1 MTRND
6 TTYATKTK
14 RAALRLLLLLLLMM
28 TVGVSGAWADDA
40 HYLDK
45 IEYSSTSTTD
55 GWSTS
60 VSGRFTPVI
69 LSESDNYFLSVTQ
82 GERNNNGCVV
92 TGTTLAGQVAAGC
105 GFILTFD
112 LRISSSTDQWPTSF
126 EIFDAE
132 NSSTMFSL
140 TATGKWVT
148 TWKLNGGD
156 ELELPNTNKG
166 NSSNTIA
173 DVPWYTVT
181 IKRRGTNTYVTI
193 KPKDGVTDICT
204 DKVVTAS
211 TTGGLGN
218 MVFTTRRNFA
228 NFAIDNIEV
237 KKWGWDA
244 GEKTVNLAHGNWV
257 GNTFTGM
264 PTLWD
269 NSEAVTNLTY
279 TGSIFGDGQGF
290 TTMAS
295 GKTLADYYP
304 PRLKATGEGT
314 VSVQVGGTTTQYQLF
329 VNAQEGGGT
338 YDNATRTYTFTQEG
352 VIPNENRLIS
362 SVPNIAMSFEAGG
375 PTAVVVPFVGGP
387 GVRIIDSNGWSHS
400 NVWDAVTAPL
410 PPESNLGGTFF
421 KFMPTANGTLTVNG
435 ILPKI
440 VLYRSDKTPVSLSG
454 SGDTRTA
461 ELDAGYTYY
470 LFSYE
475 GGSSD
480 IPVLHSFTFIPSAST
495 GLTFRN
501 SIPMITVDAEE
512 GSYTNTAVSAAGYP
526 VSYSITQGSEYV
538 VGPPDDMGKV
548 TFKSN
553 INHQAYVTVKA
564 TAGTES
570 VSYTICLV
578 KHTWIFDNQS
588 RWTTK
593 IADLGDR
600 WTYDTWNG
608 YKRDGTT
615 YYRDANGVHY
625 NWESLK
631 ITAGDLPETNGL
643 LFFDDNKNNRI
654 IITPNDLSTT
664 KYYLGATST
673 SIGIDNVKAGQT
685 VTASWY
691 ATSSEAIVNIS
702 DAANEESEGRGR
714 SGTNSLTATADGRV
728 TLRTNGTTSYIRS
741 IKLSTPTRSIG
752 TLTYPKT
759 VLITGETMNRTGY
772 TITDESGSVN
782 LIDAYSHPTNFMSSD
797 ASVATVDGNGNITA
811 HSVGVAIISA
821 MATAKNSGT
830 HQSTV
835 MMVATV
841 EVVGDANSRI
851 RTIEIE
857 DLLYNVNV
865 SASDGLDRRIPGFD
879 LTFTGGDGA
888 RCNTSSSL
896 LLRNNSGQMTITPRV
911 QGGETVYITRALL
924 TVKAAES
931 GATFTVNPAT
941 TATSK
946 TAAAGGIELTTGDIG
961 SNQTQL
967 VLKSSSNASFEIV
980 SVKIYYQ
987 CSNADNA
994 DYCLDDTKVSPQLS
1008 FATDHIMRIPGD
1020 GKAFTQT
1027 PTLTPGDYFKSFNIN
1042 YTFNS
1047 SNTTIATINADGSGG
1062 QLHASGQASI
1072 TARFS
1077 ETIYFAEATAKYNV
1091 SNTLL
1096 PGESYDDISITAN
1109 QFIHIEGS
1117 AEAAGTPLTLSG
1129 THGNSLTFGTTPE
1142 RKNTY
1147 ADANGTVTLSN
1158 NTAQHITI
1166 YSVHVVTKNLRAWLY
1181 YNGQEE
1187 NYMEQV
1193 QFKGFSTGSIMG
1205 FHIIDIGDPEN
1216 PIDLTDAYMRADGSN
1231 YSTSNAT
1238 ALPSFNSSDGSSLNP
1253 TVGQADVTLT
1263 LTNTGAAEGYD
1274 ATCVAT
1280 AHVRVMDF
1288 GASTPVTWSFT
1299 NNVANADNTLGTG
1312 WTYDDRGFQYGYF
1325 ADYSPILNSSGNVY
1339 APDDAKQMHG
1349 VMLKDEFRWYADD
1362 ATRGLRANLSQPKSS
1377 IKFPV
1382 KKGMEIVIN
1391 VASSSADVNNT
1402 ITNVTDVNGGA
1413 TNTLYIQDA
1422 GASNPINA
1430 YFLAASDGVVEL
1442 KSADKVGMYLK
1453 SITLRVP
1460 EIHFTDDIVTVLN
1473 TPSSTVTNA
1482 TTNVPNSSLSYLSY
1496 EITSGYTFD
1505 ESGNESVV
1513 ADVSTLASIDNIPG
1527 SPTKGR
1533 ITLTSTPNVEGRFT
1547 VKVTNTNPSPTNVEP
1562 LEGTYTVYAV
1572 DFRFDPNEETLNLD
1586 DNYNKE
1592 KDFSRRPIGINKVI
1606 TPITY
1611 SFEIPSGSNAKAMMS
1626 QSTNVNPALTTYLLT
1641 AYNRG
1646 AINVIA
1652 QTGRITTQCTLNVT
1666 GHTFGKSVD
1675 VLSESDIASNSYT
1688 YEINLPEGYDD
1699 ANLSQWTLTSHFS
1712 GDFPTTPTV
1721 TANTSSGKL
1730 VISNLYGTSATAR
1743 NHGAIRVIATHNN
1756 WNDYPADDNYTQFIL
1771 TLSYPA
1777 SSGKKWDLYRSTTGL
1792 KAQTDHDN
1800 KIGDYSGTH
1809 LNPQTVS
1816 DYVITGTN
1824 GWTTDTSWKKIYRN
1838 GDKEPRWAYKGSVK
1852 CDNAFIIEETAGL
1865 QIETPKE
1872 SFYVDNNATASY
1884 YHIGLHSHFTVT
1896 IPKLKQG
1903 DFVRLNMSR
1912 VIPNNGAIIEAKNV
1926 TDLAGTPVTEKFT
1939 ITRSQIDYKE
1949 NGVLATD
1956 ENGSRIIPG
1965 YYTFIVE
1972 NDGDASFTLSDEG
1985 YLDLLSV
1992 EIYDKDA
1999 ALADTYLGTKDDNGY
2014 QHTMTKVKLS
2024 SSGYPFAPTTMLK
2037 ENDAQELVNLSFC
2050 HPMWS
2055 TSVGPCDYELRG
2067 VNPITDNLN
2076 ATMENIGWYSNGGV
2090 YYVDGLIT
2098 VNEGYGKVTVRMNNY
2113 TSEGKYLIG
2122 YTPDY
2127 TLTVGHLP
2135 HQDYPYTWNFTNISG
2150 GTVKGDYNNA
2160 YNSVNGDASTWEAMG
2175 DNVFELDTDTEGGS
2189 FYVPGATLVTTPR
2202 DLGMKGTKTELDA
2215 AGTGCDEFNGLGV
2228 QGHVM
2233 FKTEGQASAARN
2245 DAPRRTASVN
2255 ISLLEYSLDNLNYN
2269 YGTELP
2275 AGNGTIKFGANKREV
2290 SNSAACGYIYRL
2302 DDGNSKY
2309 IKLTPMRPFRTGDI
2323 IKVKAQ
2329 SGNLA
2334 QSGNFKLCLIEN
2346 KKDAEAKATFT
2357 CTDSEAEYSYTVTE
2371 DDGINGS
2378 AFVCI
2383 YRSTT
2388 TTLVS
2393 EISITGSSAL
2403 IGSKMLYA
2411 VTPTTITIP
2420 DLNAD
2425 GKQDWIYIKASKEP
2439 TAVTNATKVSSGS
2452 DGPDAASGVY
2462 KYKVTAAGKSDVTFN
2477 GDTEIDQIG
2486 VTHILK
2492 QMTKAGDKAWA
2503 TESRDHSIDH
2513 SLTGYFTSN
2522 DVNAYTVTKVDAS
2535 STANK
2540 TTVKLNAIMED
2551 GYVPEETGLV
2561 MRLDGLDIS
2570 EKQAAFATTNGYDGT
2585 ADTGRVPLF
2594 YPAMTTAQT
2603 SKVVDF
2609 PTNNLMYKNLSERIL
2624 DSETETIDAID
2635 YTRFILA
2642 KRYAEWRKKNDEL
2655 VHPEQFES
2663 KDAAVFYRLHQ
2674 FKNTFGSETA
2684 DELNTLGPNKA
2695 YLLLKTSELPDAI
2708 WKGDNTLARGYV
2720 GILGVSDMEED
2731 FTDKSAD
2738 RFTPSEKTYNLRGQL
2753 VNTDSA
2759 LPPGVYIRN
2768 GKKIIVK

>member
-6 TTYATKTK
+6 TTYATKTT
-14 RAALRLLLLLLLMM
+14 RAALRLLLLLLMM
-28 TVGVSGAWADDA
+28 AGGSGAWADDA

-45 IEYSSTSTTD
+45 IEYGSTSTTD

-60 VSGRFTPVI
+60 VAGRFTPVI
-69 LSESDNYFLSVTQ
+69 LNEGDNYFLSVTQ
-82 GERNNNGCVV
+82 DQRNNNGCVV

-112 LRISSSTDQWPTSF
+112 LRISSSTNQWPTSF
-126 EIFDAE
+126 EIRDVE

-140 TATGKWVT
+140 TATGTSVT

-156 ELELPNTNKG
+156 ELTLPNTNKG
-166 NSSNTIA
+166 GSTETIA

-193 KPKDGVTDICT
+193 VNKGTGVAICT
-204 DKVVTAS
+204 DKAVTAS

-218 MVFTTRRNFA
+218 MVFTTKRYDA

-244 GEKTVNLAHGNWV
+244 SEKTVNLAHGNWV

-264 PTLWD
+264 PSLWD
-269 NSEAVTNLTY
+269 NSETVTNLTY
-279 TGSIFGDGQGF
+279 IGSIFGDGQGF
-290 TTMAS
+290 TTMAD
-295 GKTLADYYP
+295 GKTWADYYP

-329 VNAQEGGGT
+329 VNSQVGGGT

-352 VIPNENRLIS
+352 VIPNENRVIS

-375 PTAVVVPFVGGP
+375 PTAVVVPFEGGP
-387 GVRIIDSNGWSHS
+387 GVRIIDDNGWSHS
-400 NVWDAVTAPL
+400 NVGDAVTAPL
-410 PPESNLGGTFF
+410 PPETNYGGTFF

-435 ILPKI
+435 DLPKI
-440 VLYRSDKTPVSLSG
+440 VLYKSDKTQVSLGG
-454 SGDTRTA
+454 SGNTRTA
-461 ELDAGYTYY
+461 TLDAGYTYY
-470 LFSYE
+470 LFSYDS
-475 GGSSD
+475 GTNSSD
-480 IPVLHSFTFIPSAST
+480 IPVLHSFKFIPSASA

-501 SIPMITVDAEE
+501 SIPMVTVDAEE

-538 VGPPDDMGKV
+538 DGDPDDMGKV
-548 TFKSN
+548 TFRSN

-578 KHTWIFDNQS
+578 KHTWIFDSQS
-588 RWTTK
+588 RWSTTV
-593 IADLGDR
+593 AELGTR
-600 WTYDTWNG
+600 WISENWNG
-608 YKRDGTT
+608 YKRDGTP
-615 YYRDANGVHY
+615 YYRDADGVHY

-631 ITAGDLPETNGL
+631 TTAGDLPETNGL

-654 IITPNDLSTT
+654 IITPNDLSTS

-673 SIGIDNVKAGQT
+673 FIGIDNVKAGQT

-702 DAANEESEGRGR
+702 DAADEESVGRGR
-714 SGTNSLTATADGRV
+714 NGTNSLTATADGRV

-741 IKLSTPTRSIG
+741 IKLSTPTRAIG

-759 VLITGETMNRTGY
+759 VLITSETMNRTGY
-772 TITDESGSVN
+772 TITDESGFDN
-782 LIDAYSHPTNFMSSD
+782 LIDAYSQPTNFMSNNE
-797 ASVATVDGNGNITA
+797 SVATVDGSGNITA
-811 HSVGVAIISA
+811 HGVGVAVISA

-841 EVVGDANSRI
+841 EVLADASTRI

-857 DLLYNVNV
+857 DLLYNANV
-865 SASDGLDRRIPGFD
+865 SAADGLDRRIPGFD

-888 RCNTSSSL
+888 KCNSTGSL
-896 LLRNNSGQMTITPRV
+896 LLRQNSGQMTITPRA
-911 QGGETVYITRALL
+911 QGGETVYITQALL

-931 GATFTVNPAT
+931 GATFTVNSGT
-941 TATSK
+941 SMTAT
-946 TAAAGGIELTTGDIG
+946 AGGIALTTGDIG
-961 SNQTQL
+961 TNQTQL
-967 VLKSSSNASFEIV
+967 VLKSSSTESFEIV
-980 SVKIYYQ
+980 SVKIYYR
-987 CSNADNA
+987 CVNAENA

-1020 GKAFTQT
+1020 GRAFTQN
-1027 PTLTPGDYFKSFNIN
+1027 PTLTPGDYFKSFNIS

-1077 ETIYFAEATAKYNV
+1077 ETNYFAEATAKYNV

-1096 PGESYDDISITAN
+1096 PGESYGDISIN
-1109 QFIHIEGS
+1109 NGQFIHIS
-1117 AEAAGTPLTLSG
+1117 AKAGADETPLTLSG
-1129 THGNSLTFGTTPE
+1129 TVATSLTYRTEQT
-1142 RKNTY
+1142 RRNTS
-1147 ADANGTVTLSN
+1147 ANANGSVTLTNDSS
-1158 NTAQHITI
+1158 QPITI
-1166 YSVHVVTKNLRAWLY
+1166 YWVHVVNPSLRAWLY
-1181 YNGQEE
+1181 YAGQEE

-1193 QFKGFSTGSIMG
+1193 QFAGFQTGSIAG
-1205 FHIIDIGDPEN
+1205 FRVMDVGEPDN
-1216 PIDLTDAYMRADGSN
+1216 PIDITDAYSLKEGSTFTVVN
-1231 YSTSNAT
+1231 SAILSDLNSGTGNALAAAGT
-1238 ALPSFNSSDGSSLNP
+1238 TTIMHSL
-1253 TVGQADVTLT
+1253 TKTGQAD
-1263 LTNTGAAEGYD
+1263 GYD
-1274 ATCVAT
+1274 DEITASATVNVFT
-1280 AHVRVMDF
+1280 FDKNH
-1288 GASTPVTWSFT
+1288 PVTWSFI
-1299 NNVANADNTLGTG
+1299 NNVADADNTLGTG

-1325 ADYSPILNSSGNVY
+1325 ADYMPILNFSGSVY

-1349 VMLKDEFRWYADD
+1349 VMLKDEFRWYSSDPL
-1362 ATRGLRANLSQPKSS
+1362 RGLRANLSQPKAS

-1391 VASSSADVNNT
+1391 VATSSADVSNT
-1402 ITNVTDVNGGA
+1402 ITNVTDVNGAA
-1413 TNTLYIQDA
+1413 TSTLYIQDA
-1422 GASNPINA
+1422 GDSNPINA

-1460 EIHFTDDIVTVLN
+1460 KIHFTDEITTVLTTGTVVN
-1473 TPSSTVTNA
+1473 EPINIPSGRNITCT
-1482 TTNVPNSSLSYLSY
+1482 
-1496 EITSGYTFD
+1496 ITSASKFD
-1505 ESGNESVV
+1505 SEGNEEVLSPVNFDQV
-1513 ADVSTLASIDNIPG
+1513 ATIDD
-1527 SPTKGR
+1527 PTKSIVSLKGQEGI
-1533 ITLTSTPNVEGRFT
+1533 ITVHVVNNDATGIEANEGD
-1547 VKVTNTNPSPTNVEP
+1547 
-1562 LEGTYTVYAV
+1562 YTLHIV

-1592 KDFSRRPIGINKVI
+1592 KDFSRRPIGINKVG
-1606 TPITY
+1606 TPINY

-1641 AYNRG
+1641 TYNKG
-1646 AINVIA
+1646 TINVIA
-1652 QTGRITTQCTLNVT
+1652 QTGRITTQCTLTVT

-1675 VLSESDIASNSYT
+1675 VLSESEITSNSYT
-1688 YEINLPEGYDD
+1688 YEIALPEGYVD
-1699 ANLSQWTLTSHFS
+1699 ADLSHWTLTSHFS

-1743 NHGAIRVIATHNN
+1743 NHGAIRVIATHDN
-1756 WNDYPADDNYTQFIL
+1756 WNSDPDDDNYTQFTL

-1777 SSGKKWDLYRSTTGL
+1777 SSGKKWDFYRSTTGL

-1838 GDKEPRWAYKGSVK
+1838 GDKEPRWAYTGSVK

-1884 YHIGLHSHFTVT
+1884 CHIGLHSHSTVT

-1912 VIPNNGAIIEAKNV
+1912 VIPNNGAIIEARNV
-1926 TDLAGTPVTEKFT
+1926 TDLAGTPITEKFT

-1965 YYTFIVE
+1965 YYTFIVA

-1999 ALADTYLGTKDDNGY
+1999 DIADTYLGTKADDGY

-2055 TSVGPCDYELRG
+2055 TSVGPCDYQLRG
-2067 VNPITDNLN
+2067 AKPITDNIN
-2076 ATMENIGWYSNGGV
+2076 ATMENVGWYSNGGA

-2098 VNEGYGKVTVRMNNY
+2098 VNEGYGKITLRMNNY
-2113 TSEGKYLIG
+2113 TAEGKYLIG

-2150 GTVKGDYNNA
+2150 GRVNGDYNNA
-2160 YNSVNGDASTWEAMG
+2160 YNSVNGDASTWGAMG
-2175 DNVFELDTDTEGGS
+2175 GNVFQLDTDTEGGS
-2189 FYVPGATLVTTPR
+2189 FYVPGATLVSTPR
-2202 DLGMKGTKTELDA
+2202 DLGMKGTKPALDA
-2215 AGTGCDEFNGLGV
+2215 AGTGCDEFNGLGFN
-2228 QGHVM
+2228 GEVM
-2233 FKTEGQASAARN
+2233 FRTADQSALARA
-2245 DAPRRTASVN
+2245 DAPRKAPAST
-2255 ISLLEYSLDNLNYN
+2255 ISLLEYKMSNPNYT
-2269 YGTELP
+2269 YGTDLP
-2275 AGNGTIKFGANKREV
+2275 AGNGTIHFGANKREQTIV
-2290 SNSAACGYIYRL
+2290 PKETGKIYSECGYGFRL
-2302 DDGNSKY
+2302 DGELSY
-2309 IKLTPMRPFRTGDI
+2309 IKWIKLMPMRPFKEGDVIVLKVYTDMEPSTGDGCGI
-2323 IKVKAQ
+2323 NMYP
-2329 SGNLA
+2329 STEL
-2334 QSGNFKLCLIEN
+2334 
-2346 KKDAEAKATFT
+2346 DATL
-2357 CTDSEAEYSYTVTE
+2357 Y
-2371 DDGINGS
+2371 DGITLATRWYETEVTYTIPVGS
-2378 AFVCI
+2378 GLIGQSEVFLF
-2383 YRSTT
+2383 RKGKTT
-2388 TTLVS
+2388 CVS
-2393 EISITGSSAL
+2393 EVSITGTVSTSL
-2403 IGSKMLYA
+2403 SQQMLYA

-2425 GKQDWIYIKASKEP
+2425 GKQDWIYVKASREP

-2452 DGPDAASGVY
+2452 DGPDAATGVY

-2492 QMTKAGDKAWA
+2492 QMTQAGDKAWA

-2522 DVNAYTVTKVDAS
+2522 DVNAHTVTIVDAS
-2535 STANK
+2535 STANR
-2540 TTVKLNAIMED
+2540 TTVRLNAIAED
-2551 GYVPEETGLV
+2551 GYVPEMTGLV
-2561 MRLDGLDIS
+2561 LRSDDLTY
-2570 EKQAAFATTNGYDGT
+2570 FPTTNSYST
-2585 ADTGRVPLF
+2585 ADAQKITGNVPLF
-2594 YPAMTTAQT
+2594 YPAMTTEET
-2603 SKVVDF
+2603 STAVNF
-2609 PTNNLMYKNLSERIL
+2609 PTNNLMYHRAGS
-2624 DSETETIDAID
+2624 DADNEFGYEESWINGMM
-2635 YTRFILA
+2635 YYKFILA
-2642 KRYAEWRKKNDEL
+2642 KRYKTWRKDNGVLTSPSGDYEY
-2655 VHPEQFES
+2655 Q
-2663 KDAAVFYRLHQ
+2663 DAAVFYRFH
-2674 FKNTFGSETA
+2674 KEDDAG
-2684 DELNTLGPNKA
+2684 LNTLGKYKA
-2695 YLLLKTSELPDAI
+2695 YLLLPADKVPPAL
-2708 WKGDNTLARGYV
+2708 WKAASPSRRYIP
-2720 GILGVSDMEED
+2720 ILGVSDMEED
-2731 FTDKSAD
+2731 FDSESTDGVSS
-2738 RFTPSEKTYNLRGQL
+2738 SEKTYNLRGQ
-2753 VNTDSA
+2753 VIDADGA

-2768 GKKIIVK
+2768 GKKIIIK

>member
-6 TTYATKTK
+6 TTYATKTT
-14 RAALRLLLLLLLMM
+14 RAALRLLLLLLMM
-28 TVGVSGAWADDA
+28 AGGSGAWADDA

-45 IEYSSTSTTD
+45 IEYGSTSTTD

-60 VSGRFTPVI
+60 VAERFTPVI
-69 LSESDNYFLSVTQ
+69 LNEGDNYFLSVTQ
-82 GERNNNGCVV
+82 DQRNNNGCVV

-112 LRISSSTDQWPTSF
+112 LRISSSTNQWPTSF
-126 EIFDAE
+126 EIRDVE

-140 TATGKWVT
+140 TATGTSVT

-156 ELELPNTNKG
+156 ELTLPNTNKG
-166 NSSNTIA
+166 GSTETIA

-193 KPKDGVTDICT
+193 VNKGTGVAICT
-204 DKVVTAS
+204 DKAVTAS

-218 MVFTTRRNFA
+218 MVFTTKRYFA

-244 GEKTVNLAHGNWV
+244 SEKTVNLAHGKWV
-257 GNTFTGM
+257 GNTFDGM
-264 PTLWD
+264 PSLWD
-269 NSEAVTNLTY
+269 NGEIVENLTY

-290 TTMAS
+290 TTMAD
-295 GKTLADYYP
+295 GKTWADYYP

-329 VNAQEGGGT
+329 VNSQVGGGT

-352 VIPNENRLIS
+352 VIPNENRVIS

-375 PTAVVVPFVGGP
+375 PTAVVVPFEGGP
-387 GVRIIDSNGWSHS
+387 GVRIIDDNGWSHS
-400 NVWDAVTAPL
+400 NVGDAVTAPL
-410 PPESNLGGTFF
+410 PPETNYGGTFF

-435 ILPKI
+435 DLPKI
-440 VLYRSDKTPVSLSG
+440 VLYKSDKTQVSLGG
-454 SGDTRTA
+454 SGNTRTA
-461 ELDAGYTYY
+461 TLDAGYTYY
-470 LFSYE
+470 LFSYDS
-475 GGSSD
+475 GTNSSD
-480 IPVLHSFTFIPSAST
+480 IPVLHSFKFIPSASA

-501 SIPMITVDAEE
+501 SIPMVTVDAEE
-512 GSYTNTAVSAAGYP
+512 GSYTNTAISAAGYP

-538 VGPPDDMGKV
+538 DGDPDDMGKV
-548 TFKSN
+548 TFRSN

-578 KHTWIFDNQS
+578 KHTWIFDSQS
-588 RWTTK
+588 RWSTTV
-593 IADLGDR
+593 AELGTR
-600 WTYDTWNG
+600 WISENWNG
-608 YKRDGTT
+608 YKRDGTP
-615 YYRDANGVHY
+615 YYRDADGVHY

-631 ITAGDLPETNGL
+631 TTAGDLPETNGL

-654 IITPNDLSTT
+654 IITPNDLSTS

-673 SIGIDNVKAGQT
+673 FIGIDNVKAGQT

-702 DAANEESEGRGR
+702 DAADEESVGRGR
-714 SGTNSLTATADGRV
+714 NGTNSLTATADGRV

-741 IKLSTPTRSIG
+741 IKLSTPTRAIG

-759 VLITGETMNRTGY
+759 VLITSETMNRTGY
-772 TITDESGSVN
+772 TITDESGFDN
-782 LIDAYSHPTNFMSSD
+782 LIDAYSQPTNFMSNNE
-797 ASVATVDGNGNITA
+797 SVATVDGSGNITA
-811 HSVGVAIISA
+811 HGVGVAVISA

-841 EVVGDANSRI
+841 EVLADASTRI

-857 DLLYNVNV
+857 DLLYNANV
-865 SASDGLDRRIPGFD
+865 SAADGLDRRIPGFD

-888 RCNTSSSL
+888 KCNSTGSL
-896 LLRNNSGQMTITPRV
+896 LLRQNSGQMTITPRA
-911 QGGETVYITRALL
+911 QGGETVYITQALL

-931 GATFTVNPAT
+931 GATFTVNSGT
-941 TATSK
+941 SMTAT
-946 TAAAGGIELTTGDIG
+946 AGGIALTTGDIG
-961 SNQTQL
+961 TNQTQL
-967 VLKSSSNASFEIV
+967 VLKSSSTESFEIV
-980 SVKIYYQ
+980 SVKIYYR
-987 CSNADNA
+987 CVNAENA

-1020 GKAFTQT
+1020 GRAFTQN
-1027 PTLTPGDYFKSFNIN
+1027 PTLTPGDYFKSFNIS

-1077 ETIYFAEATAKYNV
+1077 ETNYFAEATAKYNV

-1096 PGESYDDISITAN
+1096 PGESYGDISIN
-1109 QFIHIEGS
+1109 NGQFIHIS
-1117 AEAAGTPLTLSG
+1117 AKAGADETPLTLSG
-1129 THGNSLTFGTTPE
+1129 TVATSLTYRTEQT
-1142 RKNTY
+1142 RRNTS
-1147 ADANGTVTLSN
+1147 ANANGSVTLTNDSS
-1158 NTAQHITI
+1158 QPITI
-1166 YSVHVVTKNLRAWLY
+1166 YWVHVVNPSLRAWLY
-1181 YNGQEE
+1181 YAGQEE

-1193 QFKGFSTGSIMG
+1193 QFAGFQTGSIAG
-1205 FHIIDIGDPEN
+1205 FRVMDVGEPDN
-1216 PIDLTDAYMRADGSN
+1216 PIDITDAYSLKEGSTFTVVN
-1231 YSTSNAT
+1231 SAILSDLNSGTGNALAAAGT
-1238 ALPSFNSSDGSSLNP
+1238 TTIMHSL
-1253 TVGQADVTLT
+1253 TKTGQAD
-1263 LTNTGAAEGYD
+1263 GYD
-1274 ATCVAT
+1274 DEITASATVNVFT
-1280 AHVRVMDF
+1280 FDKNH
-1288 GASTPVTWSFT
+1288 PVTWSFI
-1299 NNVANADNTLGTG
+1299 NNVADADNTLGTG

-1325 ADYSPILNSSGNVY
+1325 ADYMPILNFSGSVY

-1349 VMLKDEFRWYADD
+1349 VMLKDEFRWYSSDPL
-1362 ATRGLRANLSQPKSS
+1362 RGLRANLSQPKAS

-1391 VASSSADVNNT
+1391 VATSSADVSNT
-1402 ITNVTDVNGGA
+1402 ITNVTDVNGAA
-1413 TNTLYIQDA
+1413 TSTLYIQDA
-1422 GASNPINA
+1422 GDSNPINA

-1460 EIHFTDDIVTVLN
+1460 KIHFTDEITTVLTTGTVVN
-1473 TPSSTVTNA
+1473 EPINIPSGRNITCT
-1482 TTNVPNSSLSYLSY
+1482 
-1496 EITSGYTFD
+1496 ITSASKFD
-1505 ESGNESVV
+1505 SEGNEEVLSPVNFDQV
-1513 ADVSTLASIDNIPG
+1513 ATIDD
-1527 SPTKGR
+1527 PTKSIVSLKGQEGI
-1533 ITLTSTPNVEGRFT
+1533 ITVHVVNNDATGIEANEGD
-1547 VKVTNTNPSPTNVEP
+1547 
-1562 LEGTYTVYAV
+1562 YTLHIV

-1592 KDFSRRPIGINKVI
+1592 KDFSRRPIGINKVG
-1606 TPITY
+1606 TPINY

-1641 AYNRG
+1641 TYNKG
-1646 AINVIA
+1646 TINVIA
-1652 QTGRITTQCTLNVT
+1652 QTGRITTQCTLTVK
-1666 GHTFGKSVD
+1666 GHTFGKSVA
-1675 VLSESDIASNSYT
+1675 VLSESEITSNSYT
-1688 YEINLPEGYDD
+1688 YEIALPEGYVD
-1699 ANLSQWTLTSHFS
+1699 ADLSHWTLTSHFS

-1743 NHGAIRVIATHNN
+1743 NHGAIRVIATHDN
-1756 WNDYPADDNYTQFIL
+1756 WNSDPDDDNYTQFTL

-1777 SSGKKWDLYRSTTGL
+1777 SSGKKWDFYRSTTGL

-1838 GDKEPRWAYKGSVK
+1838 GDKEPRWAYTGSVK

-1884 YHIGLHSHFTVT
+1884 CHIGLHSHSTVT

-1912 VIPNNGAIIEAKNV
+1912 VIPNNGAIIEARNV
-1926 TDLAGTPVTEKFT
+1926 TDLAGTPITEKFT

-1965 YYTFIVE
+1965 YYTFIVA

-1999 ALADTYLGTKDDNGY
+1999 DIADTYLGTKADDGY

-2055 TSVGPCDYELRG
+2055 TSVGPCDYQLRG
-2067 VNPITDNLN
+2067 AKPITDNIN
-2076 ATMENIGWYSNGGV
+2076 ATMENVGWYSNGGA

-2098 VNEGYGKVTVRMNNY
+2098 VNEGYGKITLRMNNY
-2113 TSEGKYLIG
+2113 TAEGKYLIG

-2150 GTVKGDYNNA
+2150 GRVNGDYNNA
-2160 YNSVNGDASTWEAMG
+2160 YNSVNGDASTWGAMG
-2175 DNVFELDTDTEGGS
+2175 GNVFQLDTDTEGGS
-2189 FYVPGATLVTTPR
+2189 FYVPGATLVSTPR
-2202 DLGMKGTKTELDA
+2202 DLGMKGTKTALDA
-2215 AGTGCDEFNGLGV
+2215 AGTGCDEFNGLGFN
-2228 QGHVM
+2228 GEVM
-2233 FKTEGQASAARN
+2233 FRTADQSALARA
-2245 DAPRRTASVN
+2245 DAPRKAPAST
-2255 ISLLEYSLDNLNYN
+2255 ISLLEYKMSNPNYT
-2269 YGTELP
+2269 YGTDLP

-2302 DDGNSKY
+2302 DDGNTKY

-2329 SGNLA
+2329 E
-2334 QSGNFKLCLIEN
+2334 GNFKLCVIEKN
-2346 KKDAEAKATFT
+2346 KTAEAKATFN
-2357 CTDSEAEYSYTVTE
+2357 CTPSEAEYSYTVTG
-2371 DDGINGS
+2371 DDGISGS
-2378 AFVCI
+2378 DFVCI

-2393 EISITGSSAL
+2393 EISITGTVSTSL
-2403 IGSKMLYA
+2403 SQQMLYA

-2425 GKQDWIYIKASKEP
+2425 GKQDWIYVKASREP
-2439 TAVTNATKVSSGS
+2439 TAVTNATKVTSGS
-2452 DGPDAASGVY
+2452 DGPDAATGVY
-2462 KYKVTAAGKSDVTFN
+2462 KYKVTTAGKSDVTFN

-2492 QMTKAGDKAWA
+2492 QMTQAGDKAWA
-2503 TESRDHSIDH
+2503 TERRDHSIDH

-2522 DVNAYTVTKVDAS
+2522 DVNAHTVTIVDAS
-2535 STANK
+2535 STANR
-2540 TTVKLNAIMED
+2540 TTVRLNAIAED
-2551 GYVPEETGLV
+2551 GYVPEMTGLV
-2561 MRLDGLDIS
+2561 LRSDDLTY
-2570 EKQAAFATTNGYDGT
+2570 FPTTNSYST
-2585 ADTGRVPLF
+2585 ADAQKITGNVPLF
-2594 YPAMTTAQT
+2594 YPAMTTEET
-2603 SKVVDF
+2603 STAVNF
-2609 PTNNLMYKNLSERIL
+2609 PTNNLMYHRAGS
-2624 DSETETIDAID
+2624 DADNEFGYEESWINGMM
-2635 YTRFILA
+2635 YYKFILA
-2642 KRYAEWRKKNDEL
+2642 KRYKTWRKDNGVLTSPSGDYEY
-2655 VHPEQFES
+2655 Q
-2663 KDAAVFYRLHQ
+2663 DAAVFYRFH
-2674 FKNTFGSETA
+2674 KEDDAG
-2684 DELNTLGPNKA
+2684 LNTLGKYKA
-2695 YLLLKTSELPDAI
+2695 YLLLPADKVPPAL
-2708 WKGDNTLARGYV
+2708 WKAASPSRRYIP
-2720 GILGVSDMEED
+2720 ILGVSDMEED
-2731 FTDKSAD
+2731 FDSESTDGVSS
-2738 RFTPSEKTYNLRGQL
+2738 SEKTYNLRGQ
-2753 VNTDSA
+2753 VIDADGA

-2768 GKKIIVK
+2768 GKKIIIK